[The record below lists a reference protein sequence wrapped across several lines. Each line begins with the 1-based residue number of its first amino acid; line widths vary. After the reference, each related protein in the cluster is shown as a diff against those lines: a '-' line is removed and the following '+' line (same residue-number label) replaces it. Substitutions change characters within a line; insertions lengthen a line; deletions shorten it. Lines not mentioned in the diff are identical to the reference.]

1 MLSESEQWPF
11 FAFRGFYHRM
21 SCESNRCEP
30 AMEPRQV
37 FSACS
42 VPPDASDSGKLLASP
57 PNATA
62 QASFGRVKEI
72 NCWHDLGNTEW
83 RKHCPHML

>member
-57 PNATA
+57 SSATA
-62 QASFGRVKEI
+62 QASFGRVKE
-72 NCWHDLGNTEW
+72 
-83 RKHCPHML
+83 